1 MEMLDNPDAYTE
13 QQIQNIINHDEDTR
27 ETYRLM
33 VEAKRSSRH
42 RQNKKPV
49 DVDAAWQRFNQ
60 KSQPKQSRS
69 NWMKIAASFIGVL
82 LVSGI
87 AFAAIHIV
95 RQYQKQETPQTEIAE
110 NVTPP
115 VTTLPADTLTKDTIT
130 VQPVIYD
137 NIPLEKML
145 PEIAAH
151 YDVKVVFA
159 NDVLTLLLTVSM
171 QAQKRI
177 SREYNNVSLSDA
189 LNQLA
194 EQQTGYTIYFLY
206 NELEDFR
213 ITTTVKNKHLPEAI
227 LQMIGFYPIRVTTS
241 TDEDGRKIFVECTH
255 KTDRRLT
262 GTIIDEQGQPVAYAN
277 IAILN
282 PTDSTLLSGGVS
294 NESGYFAIPYERPRV
309 GDGTSGMQDKILA
322 RISYVGYKTIYK
334 ICSQPEV
341 GTIRLQPE
349 TIRLNGV
356 QVKGERIVSGTENGH
371 LVYNMPMLLQLY
383 PADNAYDALTSIPGV
398 SEMGGTIMFSGRAV
412 TLIINGKPTTLSAD
426 KVVERLRQ
434 MPAAMLA
441 KAEVMP
447 SAPAKY
453 HVRGMAINIV
463 TKDFA
468 GTNQF
473 SGQLMGGWRQH
484 KYGTGYAGG
493 SIIYNHGKLGIDAS
507 YMFTDGTGYGQ
518 VEHEANHPLNDQRI
532 PYSDKTRNRSDGID
546 HEYHIGM
553 DYAISDNHRL
563 SLAYTGQWNS
573 TRSTNT
579 TTGTAQS
586 KQNSRQHTYLHNVD
600 ASYVAP
606 FGLQLGVSYTNYQ
619 EPRTQHLDGR
629 LNDISR
635 NLSVDSRQKV
645 SKWLFTADQTHA
657 LPKGWELNYGGKAQF
672 TNNNS
677 YQTTLDAS
685 GQPMPDATSH
695 VDYDERI
702 MNAYVG
708 VSKQIGQALN
718 LEASVTA
725 EQYHATKWNEWR
737 IYPQFNAMWNIN
749 EKNML
754 NLSFSSEAIYPS
766 YWSTMSS
773 IYYASAYS
781 EIWGNPDLKP
791 MSEYDINLMWQLNRK
806 YTFTA
811 FAMLEP
817 DYFVQMAYQPTD
829 RMAVIMKETNFDYS
843 NYFGLQTS
851 AQFRVGQWL
860 NGNINATAL
869 YRHDK
874 TQFFDLPIDRA
885 RLSGILGGMAV
896 VKFSQR
902 HNIQLILNP
911 FFQTKS
917 IQGLYDINPLLRLN
931 ATIRYTSKNGKWS
944 LVVKGENILNAHMST
959 SSTIANQDYT
969 MRVWMPYTNYSL
981 TAIYRIGNFK
991 EKQKKQVDTSRMGY

>member
-1 MEMLDNPDAYTE
+1 MRR
-13 QQIQNIINHDEDTR
+13 TR
-27 ETYRLM
+27 YL
-33 VEAKRSSRH
+33 
-42 RQNKKPV
+42 
-49 DVDAAWQRFNQ
+49 
-60 KSQPKQSRS
+60 
-69 NWMKIAASFIGVL
+69 
-82 LVSGI
+82 
-87 AFAAIHIV
+87 
-95 RQYQKQETPQTEIAE
+95 
-110 NVTPP
+110 
-115 VTTLPADTLTKDTIT
+115 
-130 VQPVIYD
+130 
-137 NIPLEKML
+137 
-145 PEIAAH
+145 
-151 YDVKVVFA
+151 
-159 NDVLTLLLTVSM
+159 LTLVACIFLGATATY
-171 QAQKRI
+171 AQRI
-177 SREYNNVSLSDA
+177 SRTYNDVSLSEA
-189 LNQLA
+189 LLGLNN
-194 EQQTGYTIYFLY
+194 EQTEYVINFLY

-213 ITTTVKNKHLPEAI
+213 ITTTVSRKTLPDAI
-227 LQMIGFYPIRVTTS
+227 RQMIGFYPVHMTVKPDDREIY
-241 TDEDGRKIFVECTH
+241 VECIH

-262 GTIIDEQGQPVAYAN
+262 GTVNDEQGRPMAYAN
-277 IAILN
+277 VAVLN
-282 PTDSTLLSGGVS
+282 PADSTLLGGGVS
-294 NESGYFAIPYERPRV
+294 NESGYFAIPYGQPTV
-309 GDGTSGMQDKILA
+309 LA

-334 ICSQPEV
+334 LCSQSEV
-341 GTIRLQPE
+341 GTIRMQPE
-349 TIRLNGV
+349 SIRLKGV
-356 QVKGERIVSGTENGH
+356 QVTGERIVSGTENGH
-371 LVYNMPMLLQLY
+371 LVYKMPMLLQLY

-398 SEMGGTIMFSGRAV
+398 SESDGTIMFSGQAV

-468 GTNQF
+468 GTNQL
-473 SGQLMGGWRQH
+473 SGQLTAGWRQH

-493 SIIYNHGKLGIDAS
+493 SVIYNQGKISIDAS
-507 YMFTDGTGYGQ
+507 YKFTDGTGYGQ
-518 VEHEANHPLNDQRI
+518 VEHEANHPLGDQRVA
-532 PYSDKTRNRSDGID
+532 YSDKTRNRSDGTD
-546 HEYHIGM
+546 HDYRIGM
-553 DYAISDNHRL
+553 DYAISDDHRL

-586 KQNSRQHTYLHNVD
+586 VQNSRQHTYLHNVD
-600 ASYVAP
+600 VSYDIP
-606 FGLQLGVSYTNYQ
+606 FGLQLGASYTNYQ

-645 SKWLFTADQTHA
+645 GKWLFTADQTHT
-657 LPKGWELNYGGKAQF
+657 LPKGWELSYGGKAQF
-672 TNNNS
+672 SNNNS
-677 YQTTLDAS
+677 YQITLDA
-685 GQPMPDATSH
+685 GGLPLPDATSH

-702 MNAYVG
+702 LNGYIGM
-708 VSKQIGQALN
+708 SKQIGESLSMD
-718 LEASVTA
+718 ASVTA

-749 EKNML
+749 AKNML
-754 NLSFSSEAIYPS
+754 NLSFSSEAVYPS

-843 NYFGLQTS
+843 NYFGLQAS
-851 AQFRVGQWL
+851 AQFRMGSWL
-860 NGNINATAL
+860 NGNVMATAL

-874 TQFFDLPIDRA
+874 TQFFDLPIDRT

-911 FFQTKS
+911 FFQTQS
-917 IQGLYDINPLLRLN
+917 IQGLYDINPFLRLN
-931 ATIRYTSKNGKWS
+931 ATLRYTSKNGKWS
-944 LVVKGENILNAHMST
+944 LVAKGENILNSRIST
-959 SSTIANQDYT
+959 SSTIAHQDYT

-991 EKQKKQVDTSRMGY
+991 ERQKKAVDTSRMGY

>member
-1 MEMLDNPDAYTE
+1 MACILCMPLD
-13 QQIQNIINHDEDTR
+13 
-27 ETYRLM
+27 
-33 VEAKRSSRH
+33 
-42 RQNKKPV
+42 
-49 DVDAAWQRFNQ
+49 
-60 KSQPKQSRS
+60 
-69 NWMKIAASFIGVL
+69 
-82 LVSGI
+82 
-87 AFAAIHIV
+87 AFA
-95 RQYQKQETPQTEIAE
+95 Q
-110 NVTPP
+110 
-115 VTTLPADTLTKDTIT
+115 
-130 VQPVIYD
+130 
-137 NIPLEKML
+137 
-145 PEIAAH
+145 
-151 YDVKVVFA
+151 
-159 NDVLTLLLTVSM
+159 
-171 QAQKRI
+171 RI
-177 SREYNNVSLSDA
+177 SHIYNNVSLSEA
-189 LNQLA
+189 LLGLNNTQD
-194 EQQTGYTIYFLY
+194 EYVINFLY

-213 ITTTVKNKHLPEAI
+213 ITTTISRKSLTDAI
-227 LQMIGFYPIRVTTS
+227 QQMIGFYPVRMTVKPDDHEIY
-241 TDEDGRKIFVECTH
+241 VECTH
-255 KTDRRLT
+255 KTDRHLT

-282 PTDSTLLSGGVS
+282 PTDTTLLSGGVS
-294 NESGYFAIPYERPRV
+294 NESGYFAIPYDQP
-309 GDGTSGMQDKILA
+309 TILA

-334 ICSQPEV
+334 RCDQPEA

-349 TIRLNGV
+349 TVSLKGV
-356 QVKGERIVSGTENGH
+356 QVKGERIVSTTENGH
-371 LVYNMPMLLQLY
+371 LVYNMPMLLQVY
-383 PADNAYDALTSIPGV
+383 PADNAYDALTNIPGV
-398 SEMGGTIMFSGRAV
+398 SEMNGSIMFSGRTV

-463 TKDFA
+463 TKDFT
-468 GTNQF
+468 GTSQL

-507 YMFTDGTGYGQ
+507 YTYTNGTGYGQ
-518 VEHEANHPLNDQRI
+518 VEHEANHPLGEQRV
-532 PYSDKTRNRSDGID
+532 PYSDKTSNRSDGID

-553 DYAISDNHRL
+553 DYAIAEDHRL
-563 SLAYTGQWNS
+563 NLAYTGQWNS

-586 KQNSRQHTYLHNVD
+586 TQHSRQHTYLHNVD
-600 ASYVAP
+600 ANYSAP
-606 FGLQLGVSYTNYQ
+606 FGLQLGASYTNYQ
-619 EPRTQHLDGR
+619 EPRMQNLDGE
-629 LNDISR
+629 LNEMSR
-635 NLSVDSRQKV
+635 NLYVDSRQKV
-645 SKWLFTADQTHA
+645 SKWLFTIDQTLS

-677 YQTTLDAS
+677 FQTTLDADRKLL
-685 GQPMPDATSH
+685 PDATSY
-695 VDYDERI
+695 VDYNERI
-702 MNAYVG
+702 LNAYAG
-708 VSKQIGQALN
+708 FSKQIGQSLS
-718 LEASVTA
+718 LDASVTA

-791 MSEYDINLMWQLNRK
+791 MSKYDINLMWQLNHK

-843 NYFGLQTS
+843 NYFGLQASNYFGLQAS
-851 AQFRVGQWL
+851 AQFRMGSWL
-860 NGNINATAL
+860 NGNVMSTAL

-874 TQFFDLPIDRA
+874 TDFFDLPIDRTC
-885 RLSGILGGMAV
+885 LSGILGGTV
-896 VKFSQR
+896 VAKLSQR
-902 HNIQLILNP
+902 YNIQFILNP

-917 IQGLYDINPLLRLN
+917 IQGLYDIDPLLRIN
-931 ATIRYTSKNGKWS
+931 ATLRYTSKNGKWS
-944 LVVKGENILNAHMST
+944 LVAKGENILNGHATTH
-959 SSTIANQDYT
+959 SSIANQDYS
-969 MRVWMPYTNYSL
+969 MQVWMPYTNYTL

-991 EKQKKQVDTSRMGY
+991 EKQKKAVDTSRMGY

>member
-1 MEMLDNPDAYTE
+1 MNRYLTL
-13 QQIQNIINHDEDTR
+13 II
-27 ETYRLM
+27 
-33 VEAKRSSRH
+33 A
-42 RQNKKPV
+42 
-49 DVDAAWQRFNQ
+49 
-60 KSQPKQSRS
+60 
-69 NWMKIAASFIGVL
+69 
-82 LVSGI
+82 
-87 AFAAIHIV
+87 
-95 RQYQKQETPQTEIAE
+95 
-110 NVTPP
+110 
-115 VTTLPADTLTKDTIT
+115 
-130 VQPVIYD
+130 
-137 NIPLEKML
+137 
-145 PEIAAH
+145 
-151 YDVKVVFA
+151 
-159 NDVLTLLLTVSM
+159 LLLTVST
-171 QAQKRI
+171 QAQRLRVGEQSSGMKRI
-177 SREYNNVSLSDA
+177 SCEYNNVSLSDA
-189 LNQLA
+189 LRQLA

-213 ITTTVKNKHLPEAI
+213 ITANVKNKHLPEAI
-227 LQMIGFYPIRVTTS
+227 QQMIGFYPIRVTTS

-262 GTIIDEQGQPVAYAN
+262 GTIIDEQGQPIAYAN
-277 IAILN
+277 VAILN
-282 PTDSTLLSGGVS
+282 PADSTLLSGGVS

-309 GDGTSGMQDKILA
+309 GDGTSGMQDKVLA

-356 QVKGERIVSGTENGH
+356 QVKGERIVSSTENGH

-383 PADNAYDALTSIPGV
+383 PADNAYDALVSIPGV
-398 SEMGGTIMFSGRAV
+398 SELGGTVMFSGQAV

-468 GTNQF
+468 GTNQL
-473 SGQLMGGWRQH
+473 SGQLMGGWEQG
-484 KYGTGYAGG
+484 KYGEGYAGG
-493 SIIYNHGKLGIDAS
+493 SVIYNHGKLGIDAS
-507 YMFTDGTGYGQ
+507 YRFTHGTGYGQ
-518 VEHEANHPLNDQRI
+518 VEHEANHPLNGQRV
-532 PYSDKTRNRSDGID
+532 PYNDKTRNRSDGTD
-546 HEYHIGM
+546 H
-553 DYAISDNHRL
+553 DYRLGLDYTISDNHRL

-586 KQNSRQHTYLHNVD
+586 TQNSRQHTYLHNVD
-600 ASYVAP
+600 ASYDVP

-619 EPRTQHLDGR
+619 EPRTQRLEGK

-635 NLSVDSRQKV
+635 DLDVDSRQKV

-657 LPKGWELNYGGKAQF
+657 LPKGWELNYGGKVQF
-672 TNNNS
+672 TTNNS

-685 GQPMPDATSH
+685 GMPLPDATSH

-702 MNAYVG
+702 LNAYVG
-708 VSKQIGQALN
+708 MSKQIGQSLS

-754 NLSFSSEAIYPS
+754 NLSFSSEAVYPS

-791 MSEYDINLMWQLNRK
+791 MSKYDINLMWQLNHK

-843 NYFGLQTS
+843 NYFGLQAS

-860 NGNINATAL
+860 NGNIMATAL

-874 TQFFDLPIDRA
+874 TQFFDLPIDRT

-902 HNIQLILNP
+902 HNIQFILNP
-911 FFQTKS
+911 FFQTKA
-917 IQGLYDINPLLRLN
+917 IQGVYDIDPFLQLN
-931 ATIRYTSKNGKWS
+931 ATLRYTSKNGKWS
-944 LVVKGENILNAHMST
+944 LVAKGENILNTHLST

-969 MRVWMPYTNYSL
+969 MRVWRPYTNYSL

>member
-1 MEMLDNPDAYTE
+1 M
-13 QQIQNIINHDEDTR
+13 
-27 ETYRLM
+27 
-33 VEAKRSSRH
+33 RS
-42 RQNKKPV
+42 
-49 DVDAAWQRFNQ
+49 
-60 KSQPKQSRS
+60 
-69 NWMKIAASFIGVL
+69 
-82 LVSGI
+82 
-87 AFAAIHIV
+87 
-95 RQYQKQETPQTEIAE
+95 
-110 NVTPP
+110 
-115 VTTLPADTLTKDTIT
+115 TLYI
-130 VQPVIYD
+130 
-137 NIPLEKML
+137 
-145 PEIAAH
+145 
-151 YDVKVVFA
+151 
-159 NDVLTLLLTVSM
+159 LTLMACILCMPHDTF
-171 QAQKRI
+171 AQRI
-177 SREYNNVSLSDA
+177 SHTYNNVSLSEA
-189 LNQLA
+189 LLLLNS
-194 EQQTGYTIYFLY
+194 EQKEYVINFLY

-213 ITTTVKNKHLPEAI
+213 VTATIKNKRLPDAI
-227 LQMIGFYPIRVTTS
+227 QQMIGFYPVRMTVKPDDHEIY
-241 TDEDGRKIFVECTH
+241 VECTH
-255 KTDRRLT
+255 KTDRHLT
-262 GTIIDEQGQPVAYAN
+262 GTIVDEQDQPVGYAN
-277 IAILN
+277 VAILN
-282 PTDSTLLSGGVS
+282 PADSALLGGGVS
-294 NESGYFAIPYERPRV
+294 NESGYFAIPYE
-309 GDGTSGMQDKILA
+309 QNKILA

-334 ICSQPEV
+334 QCATENI

-349 TIRLNGV
+349 VYTLNGV

-383 PADNAYDALTSIPGV
+383 PADNAYDALTNIPGV
-398 SEMGGTIMFSGRAV
+398 SEMNGSIMFSGRAV

-426 KVVERLRQ
+426 KVVERLKQ

-463 TKDFA
+463 TKDFS
-468 GTNQF
+468 GTDQL

-518 VEHEANHPLNDQRI
+518 VEHEANHPLNDQRMA
-532 PYSDKTRNRSDGID
+532 YSDKTRNRSDGID

-553 DYAISDNHRL
+553 DYAISENHNL

-586 KQNSRQHTYLHNVD
+586 IQNSRQHTYLHNVD
-600 ASYVAP
+600 ANYSAP
-606 FGLQLGVSYTNYQ
+606 FGLQLGASYTNYQ
-619 EPRTQHLDGR
+619 EPRTQNLDGQ
-629 LNDISR
+629 LNEMSR
-635 NLSVDSRQKV
+635 NLYIDSRQKV
-645 SKWLFTADQTHA
+645 SKWLFTADQTHS

-677 YQTTLDAS
+677 YQTTFNADH
-685 GQPMPDATSH
+685 QPLPDATSY
-695 VDYDERI
+695 VDYNERI
-702 MNAYVG
+702 LNAYAG
-708 VSKQIGQALN
+708 FSKQIGQSLS
-718 LEASVTA
+718 LDASLTA

-791 MSEYDINLMWQLNRK
+791 MSKYDINLMWQLNRK

-817 DYFVQMAYQPTD
+817 NYFVQMAYQPTD

-843 NYFGLQTS
+843 NYFGLQAS
-851 AQFRVGQWL
+851 AQFRIGSWL
-860 NGNINATAL
+860 NGNVMATAL

-874 TQFFDLPIDRA
+874 TDFFDLPIDRTC
-885 RLSGILGGMAV
+885 LSGILGGTAV
-896 VKFSQR
+896 AKLSQR

-917 IQGLYDINPLLRLN
+917 VQGLYDIDPFLRLN
-931 ATIRYTSKNGKWS
+931 ATLRYTTKNGKWS
-944 LVVKGENILNAHMST
+944 LVAKGENILNAYIST
-959 SSTIANQDYT
+959 SSTIAHQDYT

-991 EKQKKQVDTSRMGY
+991 EKKKKEVDTSRMGY

>member
-1 MEMLDNPDAYTE
+1 M
-13 QQIQNIINHDEDTR
+13 R
-27 ETYRLM
+27 R
-33 VEAKRSSRH
+33 
-42 RQNKKPV
+42 
-49 DVDAAWQRFNQ
+49 
-60 KSQPKQSRS
+60 
-69 NWMKIAASFIGVL
+69 
-82 LVSGI
+82 
-87 AFAAIHIV
+87 
-95 RQYQKQETPQTEIAE
+95 
-110 NVTPP
+110 
-115 VTTLPADTLTKDTIT
+115 TLYTLTLMACILCMPIDTFAQRIT
-130 VQPVIYD
+130 
-137 NIPLEKML
+137 
-145 PEIAAH
+145 H
-151 YDVKVVFA
+151 
-159 NDVLTLLLTVSM
+159 T
-171 QAQKRI
+171 
-177 SREYNNVSLSDA
+177 YNNVSLSEA
-189 LNQLA
+189 LLQLNN
-194 EQQTGYTIYFLY
+194 EQKEYVINFLY

-213 ITTTVKNKHLPEAI
+213 ITATIKNKKLPDAI
-227 LQMIGFYPIRVTTS
+227 QQMIGFYPVRMTVKPDDNEIY
-241 TDEDGRKIFVECTH
+241 VECTH
-255 KTDRRLT
+255 KTDRHLT
-262 GTIIDEQGQPVAYAN
+262 GTIIDEQSQPVAYAN
-277 IAILN
+277 VAILN
-282 PTDSTLLSGGVS
+282 PADSTLLGGGVS
-294 NESGYFAIPYERPRV
+294 NEDGYFAIPYEQPTV
-309 GDGTSGMQDKILA
+309 IA
-322 RISYVGYKTIYK
+322 RISFVGYKTVYK
-334 ICSQPEV
+334 QCITENI

-349 TIRLNGV
+349 VYTLNGV

-371 LVYNMPMLLQLY
+371 LVYNMPMLLQLF

-398 SEMGGTIMFSGRAV
+398 SEMDGNIMFSGQAV

-434 MPAAMLA
+434 MPAAMVA

-463 TKDFA
+463 TKDFT
-468 GTNQF
+468 GTNQL

-553 DYAISDNHRL
+553 DYAISENHDL

-586 KQNSRQHTYLHNVD
+586 IQNSRQHTYLHNVD
-600 ASYVAP
+600 ANYSAP
-606 FGLQLGVSYTNYQ
+606 FGLQLGASYTNYQ
-619 EPRTQHLDGR
+619 EPRTQNLDGQ
-629 LNDISR
+629 LNEMSR
-635 NLSVDSRQKV
+635 NLYVDSRQEV
-645 SKWLFTADQTHA
+645 SKWLFTADQTHS

-677 YQTTLDAS
+677 FQTTFDADH
-685 GQPMPDATSH
+685 QPLPDATSH
-695 VDYDERI
+695 VDYNERI
-702 MNAYVG
+702 LNAYAG
-708 VSKQIGQALN
+708 FSKQIAQSFSLD
-718 LEASVTA
+718 ASLTA

-754 NLSFSSEAIYPS
+754 NLAFSSEAIYPS

-773 IYYASAYS
+773 VYYASAYS

-791 MSEYDINLMWQLNRK
+791 MSKYDINLMWQLYHK

-811 FAMLEP
+811 FVMLEP

-843 NYFGLQTS
+843 NYFGLQAS
-851 AQFRVGQWL
+851 AQFRMGSWF
-860 NGNINATAL
+860 NGNVMATAL

-874 TQFFDLPIDRA
+874 TDFFDLPIDRTC
-885 RLSGILGGMAV
+885 LSGILSGTAV
-896 VKFSQR
+896 AKLSQR
-902 HNIQLILNP
+902 HNIQFILNP

-917 IQGLYDINPLLRLN
+917 IQGLYDIDPLLRIN
-931 ATIRYTSKNGKWS
+931 ATLRYTSKNGKWS
-944 LVVKGENILNAHMST
+944 LVAKGENILNASIST
-959 SSTIANQDYT
+959 SSTIANQDYS
-969 MRVWMPYTNYSL
+969 MRVWMPYTNYTL

-991 EKQKKQVDTSRMGY
+991 EKKKKVVDTSRMGY

>member
-1 MEMLDNPDAYTE
+1 MACILCMPLGTFA
-13 QQIQNIINHDEDTR
+13 
-27 ETYRLM
+27 
-33 VEAKRSSRH
+33 
-42 RQNKKPV
+42 
-49 DVDAAWQRFNQ
+49 QR
-60 KSQPKQSRS
+60 
-69 NWMKIAASFIGVL
+69 
-82 LVSGI
+82 
-87 AFAAIHIV
+87 
-95 RQYQKQETPQTEIAE
+95 
-110 NVTPP
+110 VTH
-115 VTTLPADTLTKDTIT
+115 T
-130 VQPVIYD
+130 
-137 NIPLEKML
+137 
-145 PEIAAH
+145 
-151 YDVKVVFA
+151 
-159 NDVLTLLLTVSM
+159 
-171 QAQKRI
+171 
-177 SREYNNVSLSDA
+177 YNNVSLSEA
-189 LNQLA
+189 LLQLNS
-194 EQQTGYTIYFLY
+194 EQTDYVINFLY

-213 ITTTVKNKHLPEAI
+213 ITATIKNKKLPDAI
-227 LQMIGFYPIRVTTS
+227 QQMIGFYPVRMTVKSDDHEIY
-241 TDEDGRKIFVECTH
+241 VECTH
-255 KTDRRLT
+255 KTDRHLT
-262 GTIIDEQGQPVAYAN
+262 GTIIDEQGLPLAYAN

-282 PTDSTLLSGGVS
+282 PVDSTLLGGGVS
-294 NESGYFAIPYERPRV
+294 NESGYFTIPYEQPTV
-309 GDGTSGMQDKILA
+309 IA
-322 RISYVGYKTIYK
+322 RISYVGYKTVYK
-334 ICSQPEV
+334 QCPSESI

-349 TIRLNGV
+349 VYTLNGV
-356 QVKGERIVSGTENGH
+356 QVTGERIVSGTENGH
-371 LVYNMPMLLQLY
+371 LVYNMPMLLQVY
-383 PADNAYDALTSIPGV
+383 PTDNAYDALVSIPGV
-398 SEMGGTIMFSGRAV
+398 SEMGGNVMFSGRAV

-426 KVVERLRQ
+426 KVVERLKQ
-434 MPAAMLA
+434 MPASMLA

-463 TKDFA
+463 TKDFT
-468 GTNQF
+468 GTNQL
-473 SGQLMGGWRQH
+473 SGQLMGGWRQQ

-518 VEHEANHPLNDQRI
+518 VEHKANHPLNDQRI
-532 PYSDKTRNRSDGID
+532 PYSDKTRNRSDGTD

-553 DYAISDNHRL
+553 DYAISENHNL

-586 KQNSRQHTYLHNVD
+586 IQNSRQHTYLHNVD
-600 ASYVAP
+600 ANYSAP
-606 FGLQLGVSYTNYQ
+606 FGLQLGASYTNYQ
-619 EPRTQHLDGR
+619 EPSTQNLDGQ
-629 LNDISR
+629 LNEMSR
-635 NLSVDSRQKV
+635 NLYVDSRQKV
-645 SKWLFTADQTHA
+645 SKWLFTADQTHS
-657 LPKGWELNYGGKAQF
+657 LPKGWELNYGVKAQF

-677 YQTTLDAS
+677 YQTTFNADH
-685 GQPMPDATSH
+685 QPLPDATSY
-695 VDYDERI
+695 VNYNERI
-702 MNAYVG
+702 LNAYAG
-708 VSKQIGQALN
+708 FSKQIGQSLS
-718 LEASVTA
+718 LDASLTA

-791 MSEYDINLMWQLNRK
+791 MSKYEINLMWQLNRK

-843 NYFGLQTS
+843 NYFGLQAS
-851 AQFRVGQWL
+851 ALFRVGQWL
-860 NGNINATAL
+860 NGNLNATAL

-874 TQFFDLPIDRA
+874 TQFFDLPIDRT
-885 RLSGILGGMAV
+885 RLSVILGGMAV

-902 HNIQLILNP
+902 HNIQFILNP

-917 IQGLYDINPLLRLN
+917 VQGLYDIDPFLLLN
-931 ATIRYTSKNGKWS
+931 ATLRYTSKNGKWS
-944 LVVKGENILNAHMST
+944 LVAKGENILNSRIST
-959 SSTIANQDYT
+959 RSTIANQDYA

-991 EKQKKQVDTSRMGY
+991 EKKKKEVDTSRMGY

>member
-1 MEMLDNPDAYTE
+1 MACILCMP
-13 QQIQNIINHDEDTR
+13 HDT
-27 ETYRLM
+27 
-33 VEAKRSSRH
+33 
-42 RQNKKPV
+42 
-49 DVDAAWQRFNQ
+49 
-60 KSQPKQSRS
+60 
-69 NWMKIAASFIGVL
+69 
-82 LVSGI
+82 
-87 AFAAIHIV
+87 FA
-95 RQYQKQETPQTEIAE
+95 Q
-110 NVTPP
+110 
-115 VTTLPADTLTKDTIT
+115 
-130 VQPVIYD
+130 
-137 NIPLEKML
+137 
-145 PEIAAH
+145 
-151 YDVKVVFA
+151 
-159 NDVLTLLLTVSM
+159 
-171 QAQKRI
+171 RI
-177 SREYNNVSLSDA
+177 SHTYNNVSLSEA
-189 LNQLA
+189 LLQLNN
-194 EQQTGYTIYFLY
+194 EQKEYVINFLY

-213 ITTTVKNKHLPEAI
+213 VTATIKNKRLPDAI
-227 LQMIGFYPIRVTTS
+227 QQMIGFYPVRMTVKPDDHEIY
-241 TDEDGRKIFVECTH
+241 VECTH
-255 KTDRRLT
+255 KTDRHLT
-262 GTIIDEQGQPVAYAN
+262 GTIVDEQDQPVGYAN
-277 IAILN
+277 VAILN
-282 PTDSTLLSGGVS
+282 PADSALLGGGVS
-294 NESGYFAIPYERPRV
+294 NESGYFAIPYE
-309 GDGTSGMQDKILA
+309 QNKILA

-334 ICSQPEV
+334 QCATENI

-349 TIRLNGV
+349 VYTLNGV

-383 PADNAYDALTSIPGV
+383 PADNAYDALTNIPGV
-398 SEMGGTIMFSGRAV
+398 SEMNGSIMFSGRAV

-426 KVVERLRQ
+426 KVVERLKQ

-463 TKDFA
+463 TKDFS
-468 GTNQF
+468 GTDQL

-518 VEHEANHPLNDQRI
+518 VEHEANHPLNDQRMA
-532 PYSDKTRNRSDGID
+532 YSDKTRNRSDGID

-553 DYAISDNHRL
+553 DYAISENHNL

-586 KQNSRQHTYLHNVD
+586 IQNSRQHTYLHNVD
-600 ASYVAP
+600 ANYSAP
-606 FGLQLGVSYTNYQ
+606 FGLQIGASYTNYQ
-619 EPRTQHLDGR
+619 EPRTQNLDGQ
-629 LNDISR
+629 LNEMSR
-635 NLSVDSRQKV
+635 NLYIDSRQKV
-645 SKWLFTADQTHA
+645 SKWLFTADQTHS

-677 YQTTLDAS
+677 YQTTFNADH
-685 GQPMPDATSH
+685 QPLPDATTY
-695 VDYDERI
+695 VDYNERI
-702 MNAYVG
+702 LNAYAG
-708 VSKQIGQALN
+708 FSKQIGQSLS
-718 LEASVTA
+718 LDASLTA

-791 MSEYDINLMWQLNRK
+791 MSKYDINLMWQLNRK

-817 DYFVQMAYQPTD
+817 NYFVQMAYQPTD

-843 NYFGLQTS
+843 NYFGLQAS
-851 AQFRVGQWL
+851 AQFRIGSWL
-860 NGNINATAL
+860 NGNVMATAL

-874 TQFFDLPIDRA
+874 TDFFDLPIDRTC
-885 RLSGILGGMAV
+885 LSGILGGTAV
-896 VKFSQR
+896 AKLSQR

-917 IQGLYDINPLLRLN
+917 VQGLYDIDPFLRLN
-931 ATIRYTSKNGKWS
+931 ATLRYTTKNGKWS
-944 LVVKGENILNAHMST
+944 LVAKGENILNAYIST
-959 SSTIANQDYT
+959 SSTIAHQDYT

-991 EKQKKQVDTSRMGY
+991 EKQKKLVDTSRMGY

>member
-1 MEMLDNPDAYTE
+1 MNRY
-13 QQIQNIINHDEDTR
+13 I
-27 ETYRLM
+27 
-33 VEAKRSSRH
+33 
-42 RQNKKPV
+42 
-49 DVDAAWQRFNQ
+49 
-60 KSQPKQSRS
+60 
-69 NWMKIAASFIGVL
+69 
-82 LVSGI
+82 
-87 AFAAIHIV
+87 
-95 RQYQKQETPQTEIAE
+95 
-110 NVTPP
+110 
-115 VTTLPADTLTKDTIT
+115 TLILA
-130 VQPVIYD
+130 
-137 NIPLEKML
+137 
-145 PEIAAH
+145 
-151 YDVKVVFA
+151 
-159 NDVLTLLLTVSM
+159 LLLTVST

-227 LQMIGFYPIRVTTS
+227 QQMIGFYPIRVTTS

-262 GTIIDEQGQPVAYAN
+262 GTIIDEQGKPIAYAN
-277 IAILN
+277 VTILN

-294 NESGYFAIPYERPRV
+294 NESGYFAIPYEQTKV
-309 GDGTSGMQDKILA
+309 LA

-356 QVKGERIVSGTENGH
+356 QVTGERIVSGTENGH

-383 PADNAYDALTSIPGV
+383 PADNAYDALVSIPGV
-398 SEMGGTIMFSGRAV
+398 SEMGGTVMFSGQAV
-412 TLIINGKPTTLSAD
+412 TLIINGKPTTLNAD

-468 GTNQF
+468 GTNQL

-493 SIIYNHGKLGIDAS
+493 SVIYNHGKLGIDAS
-507 YMFTDGTGYGQ
+507 YRFTHGTGYGQ
-518 VEHEANHPLNDQRI
+518 VEHEANHPLNGQRV
-532 PYSDKTRNRSDGID
+532 PYNDKTRNRSDGTD
-546 HEYHIGM
+546 H
-553 DYAISDNHRL
+553 DYRLGLDYTISDNHQL

-586 KQNSRQHTYLHNVD
+586 TQNSRQHTYLHNVD
-600 ASYVAP
+600 ASYDVP

-619 EPRTQHLDGR
+619 EPRTQCLEGK

-635 NLSVDSRQKV
+635 NLDVDSRQKV

-672 TNNNS
+672 TTNNS

-685 GQPMPDATSH
+685 GMPLSDATSH
-695 VDYDERI
+695 VDYNERI
-702 MNAYVG
+702 LNAYVG
-708 VSKQIGQALN
+708 MSKQIGQSLS
-718 LEASVTA
+718 LETSVTA
-725 EQYHATKWNEWR
+725 EQYHATQWNEWR

-754 NLSFSSEAIYPS
+754 NLSFSSEAVYPS

-791 MSEYDINLMWQLNRK
+791 MSKYDINLMWQLNRK

-817 DYFVQMAYQPTD
+817 DYFVQLAYQPTD

-843 NYFGLQTS
+843 NYFGLQAS
-851 AQFRVGQWL
+851 AQFRLGSWL
-860 NGNINATAL
+860 NGNVNATAL

-874 TQFFDLPIDRA
+874 TQFFDLPIDRTCLA
-885 RLSGILGGMAV
+885 GIFSGMAV
-896 VKFSQR
+896 VKVSQR
-902 HNIQLILNP
+902 HNIQFILNP
-911 FFQTKS
+911 FFQTKA
-917 IQGLYDINPLLRLN
+917 IQGVYDIDPFLQLN
-931 ATIRYTSKNGKWS
+931 ATLRYTTKNGKWS
-944 LVVKGENILNAHMST
+944 LVAKGENILNAHMST
-959 SSTIANQDYT
+959 SSTIAHQDYA

-981 TAIYRIGNFK
+981 TAVYRIGNFK

>member
-1 MEMLDNPDAYTE
+1 MSCILCMPLGTFA
-13 QQIQNIINHDEDTR
+13 
-27 ETYRLM
+27 
-33 VEAKRSSRH
+33 
-42 RQNKKPV
+42 
-49 DVDAAWQRFNQ
+49 QR
-60 KSQPKQSRS
+60 
-69 NWMKIAASFIGVL
+69 
-82 LVSGI
+82 
-87 AFAAIHIV
+87 
-95 RQYQKQETPQTEIAE
+95 
-110 NVTPP
+110 VTH
-115 VTTLPADTLTKDTIT
+115 T
-130 VQPVIYD
+130 
-137 NIPLEKML
+137 
-145 PEIAAH
+145 
-151 YDVKVVFA
+151 
-159 NDVLTLLLTVSM
+159 
-171 QAQKRI
+171 
-177 SREYNNVSLSDA
+177 YNNVSLSEA
-189 LNQLA
+189 LLQLNN
-194 EQQTGYTIYFLY
+194 EQTAYVVNFLY

-213 ITTTVKNKHLPEAI
+213 ITATIKNKKLPDAI
-227 LQMIGFYPIRVTTS
+227 QQMIGFYPVRMTVNPDDHEIY
-241 TDEDGRKIFVECTH
+241 VECTH
-255 KTDRRLT
+255 KTDRHLT

-282 PTDSTLLSGGVS
+282 PADSTLLSGGVS
-294 NESGYFAIPYERPRV
+294 NESGYFTIPYEQPTV
-309 GDGTSGMQDKILA
+309 IA
-322 RISYVGYKTIYK
+322 RISYVGYKTVYK
-334 ICSQPEV
+334 QCPSENT

-349 TIRLNGV
+349 VYTLNGV
-356 QVKGERIVSGTENGH
+356 QVTGERIVSGTENGH
-371 LVYNMPMLLQLY
+371 LVYNMPMLLQVY
-383 PADNAYDALTSIPGV
+383 PADNAYDALVSIPGV
-398 SEMGGTIMFSGRAV
+398 SEMGGNVMFSGRAV

-426 KVVERLRQ
+426 KVVERLKQ

-463 TKDFA
+463 TKDFT
-468 GTNQF
+468 GTNQL

-532 PYSDKTRNRSDGID
+532 PYSDKTCNRSDGTD

-553 DYAISDNHRL
+553 DYAISENHNL

-586 KQNSRQHTYLHNVD
+586 IQNSRQHTYLHNVD
-600 ASYVAP
+600 ANYSAP
-606 FGLQLGVSYTNYQ
+606 FGLQLGASYTNYQ
-619 EPRTQHLDGR
+619 EPRTQNLDGQ
-629 LNDISR
+629 LNEMSR
-635 NLSVDSRQKV
+635 NLYVDSRQEV
-645 SKWLFTADQTHA
+645 SKWLFTADQTHS

-677 YQTTLDAS
+677 YQTTFNADH
-685 GQPMPDATSH
+685 QPLPDATSH
-695 VDYDERI
+695 VDYNERI
-702 MNAYVG
+702 LNAYAG
-708 VSKQIGQALN
+708 FSKQIGQSLS
-718 LEASVTA
+718 LDASLTA

-754 NLSFSSEAIYPS
+754 NLSISSEAIYPS

-791 MSEYDINLMWQLNRK
+791 MSKYDINLMWQLNRK

-843 NYFGLQTS
+843 NCFGLQAS
-851 AQFRVGQWL
+851 ALFRVGQWL
-860 NGNINATAL
+860 NGNLNATAL

-874 TQFFDLPIDRA
+874 TQFFDLPINRT

-917 IQGLYDINPLLRLN
+917 VQGLYDIDPFLRLN
-931 ATIRYTSKNGKWS
+931 ATLRYTTKNGKWS
-944 LVVKGENILNAHMST
+944 LVAKGENILNAYIST
-959 SSTIANQDYT
+959 SSTIAHQDYT

>member
-1 MEMLDNPDAYTE
+1 M
-13 QQIQNIINHDEDTR
+13 
-27 ETYRLM
+27 
-33 VEAKRSSRH
+33 KR
-42 RQNKKPV
+42 
-49 DVDAAWQRFNQ
+49 
-60 KSQPKQSRS
+60 
-69 NWMKIAASFIGVL
+69 
-82 LVSGI
+82 
-87 AFAAIHIV
+87 
-95 RQYQKQETPQTEIAE
+95 
-110 NVTPP
+110 
-115 VTTLPADTLTKDTIT
+115 TLYTLTLVACILCMPLDT
-130 VQPVIYD
+130 Y
-137 NIPLEKML
+137 
-145 PEIAAH
+145 
-151 YDVKVVFA
+151 
-159 NDVLTLLLTVSM
+159 
-171 QAQKRI
+171 AQRI
-177 SREYNNVSLSDA
+177 SHTYNNVSLSEA
-189 LNQLA
+189 LLQLNN
-194 EQQTGYTIYFLY
+194 EQKEYVINFLY

-213 ITTTVKNKHLPEAI
+213 VTATIKNKRLSDAI
-227 LQMIGFYPIRVTTS
+227 QQMIGFYPVRMTVKPDDHEIY
-241 TDEDGRKIFVECTH
+241 VECTH
-255 KTDRRLT
+255 KTDRHLT
-262 GTIIDEQGQPVAYAN
+262 GTIVDEQGQPVGYAN
-277 IAILN
+277 VAILN
-282 PTDSTLLSGGVS
+282 PADSVLLGGGVS
-294 NESGYFAIPYERPRV
+294 NESGYFAIPYEQEKV
-309 GDGTSGMQDKILA
+309 LA

-334 ICSQPEV
+334 QCATENI

-349 TIRLNGV
+349 VYTLNGV

-383 PADNAYDALTSIPGV
+383 PADNAYDALTNIPGV
-398 SEMGGTIMFSGRAV
+398 SEMNGSIMFSGRTV

-426 KVVERLRQ
+426 KVVERLKQ

-463 TKDFA
+463 TKDFT
-468 GTNQF
+468 GTNQL
-473 SGQLMGGWRQH
+473 SGQLMGGWRQQ

-518 VEHEANHPLNDQRI
+518 VEHEANHPLNDQRMA
-532 PYSDKTRNRSDGID
+532 YSDKTCNRSDGID

-553 DYAISDNHRL
+553 DYAISENHNL

-586 KQNSRQHTYLHNVD
+586 IQNSRQHTYLHNVD
-600 ASYVAP
+600 ANYSAP
-606 FGLQLGVSYTNYQ
+606 YGLQLGASYTNYQ
-619 EPRTQHLDGR
+619 EPRTQNLDGQ
-629 LNDISR
+629 LNEMSR
-635 NLSVDSRQKV
+635 NLYVDSRQKV
-645 SKWLFTADQTHA
+645 SKWLFTADQTHS

-677 YQTTLDAS
+677 YQTTFDADH
-685 GQPMPDATSH
+685 QPLPDATSY
-695 VDYDERI
+695 VDYNERI
-702 MNAYVG
+702 LNVYAG
-708 VSKQIGQALN
+708 FSKQIGQSFSLD
-718 LEASVTA
+718 ASLTA

-781 EIWGNPDLKP
+781 EIWSNPDLKP
-791 MSEYDINLMWQLNRK
+791 MSKYDINLMWQLNRN

-811 FAMLEP
+811 FVMLEP

-843 NYFGLQTS
+843 NYFGLQAS
-851 AQFRVGQWL
+851 AQFRMGSWL
-860 NGNINATAL
+860 NGNVMATAL

-874 TQFFDLPIDRA
+874 TDFFDLPIDRTC
-885 RLSGILGGMAV
+885 LSGILGGTAV
-896 VKFSQR
+896 AKLSQR
-902 HNIQLILNP
+902 HNIQFILNP

-917 IQGLYDINPLLRLN
+917 IQGLYDIDPFLRLN
-931 ATIRYTSKNGKWS
+931 ATLRYTTKNGKWS
-944 LVVKGENILNAHMST
+944 LVAKGENILNSRIST
-959 SSTIANQDYT
+959 RSTIANQDYT

-981 TAIYRIGNFK
+981 TAVYRIGNFK

>member
-1 MEMLDNPDAYTE
+1 MNRYM
-13 QQIQNIINHDEDTR
+13 
-27 ETYRLM
+27 
-33 VEAKRSSRH
+33 
-42 RQNKKPV
+42 
-49 DVDAAWQRFNQ
+49 
-60 KSQPKQSRS
+60 
-69 NWMKIAASFIGVL
+69 
-82 LVSGI
+82 
-87 AFAAIHIV
+87 
-95 RQYQKQETPQTEIAE
+95 
-110 NVTPP
+110 
-115 VTTLPADTLTKDTIT
+115 TLI
-130 VQPVIYD
+130 
-137 NIPLEKML
+137 
-145 PEIAAH
+145 
-151 YDVKVVFA
+151 
-159 NDVLTLLLTVSM
+159 LTLLLTVSM

-262 GTIIDEQGQPVAYAN
+262 GTIIDEQGPPVAYAN

>member
-1 MEMLDNPDAYTE
+1 MNRY
-13 QQIQNIINHDEDTR
+13 
-27 ETYRLM
+27 
-33 VEAKRSSRH
+33 
-42 RQNKKPV
+42 
-49 DVDAAWQRFNQ
+49 
-60 KSQPKQSRS
+60 
-69 NWMKIAASFIGVL
+69 IAI
-82 LVSGI
+82 
-87 AFAAIHIV
+87 
-95 RQYQKQETPQTEIAE
+95 
-110 NVTPP
+110 
-115 VTTLPADTLTKDTIT
+115 TLA
-130 VQPVIYD
+130 
-137 NIPLEKML
+137 
-145 PEIAAH
+145 
-151 YDVKVVFA
+151 
-159 NDVLTLLLTVSM
+159 LLLTISI
-171 QAQKRI
+171 QAQRRI
-177 SREYNNVSLSDA
+177 SRQYNNVSLSDA
-189 LNQLA
+189 LKQLA
-194 EQQTGYTIYFLY
+194 EQQTDYTIMFLY

-213 ITTTVKNKHLPEAI
+213 VTTTIKNKRLPEAI
-227 LQMIGFYPIRVTTS
+227 QQMIGFYPIRVTTS
-241 TDEDGRKIFVECTH
+241 TEEDGRKIFVECTH
-255 KTDRRLT
+255 KTDRHLT

-282 PTDSTLLSGGVS
+282 PADSTLLSGGVS
-294 NESGYFAIPYERPRV
+294 NESGYFAIPYEQHKV
-309 GDGTSGMQDKILA
+309 LA

-349 TIRLNGV
+349 TVSLKGV
-356 QVKGERIVSGTENGH
+356 TVKVERIVSTTENGH
-371 LVYNMPMLLQLY
+371 LVYNMPMLLQVY
-383 PADNAYDALTSIPGV
+383 PADNAYDALTNIPGV
-398 SEMGGTIMFSGRAV
+398 SEMNGSIMFSGRTV

-426 KVVERLRQ
+426 KVVERLKQ

-463 TKDFA
+463 TKDFT
-468 GTNQF
+468 GTNQL
-473 SGQLMGGWRQH
+473 SGQLMGGWRQQ

-532 PYSDKTRNRSDGID
+532 PYSDKTRNRSDGTD

-553 DYAISDNHRL
+553 DYAISENHNL

-586 KQNSRQHTYLHNVD
+586 IQNSRQHTYLHNVD
-600 ASYVAP
+600 ANYSAP
-606 FGLQLGVSYTNYQ
+606 FGLQLGASYTNYQ
-619 EPRTQHLDGR
+619 EPRTQNLVGQ
-629 LNDISR
+629 LNEMSR
-635 NLSVDSRQKV
+635 NLYVDSRQEV
-645 SKWLFTADQTHA
+645 SKWLFTADQTHS

-677 YQTTLDAS
+677 YQTTFNADH
-685 GQPMPDATSH
+685 QPLPDATSY
-695 VDYDERI
+695 VDYNERI
-702 MNAYVG
+702 LNAYAG
-708 VSKQIGQALN
+708 FSKQIGQSLS
-718 LEASVTA
+718 LDASLTA
-725 EQYHATKWNEWR
+725 EQYHATKWNKWR

-791 MSEYDINLMWQLNRK
+791 MSKYDINLMWQLNRK

-843 NYFGLQTS
+843 NYFGLQAS

-860 NGNINATAL
+860 NGNLNATAL

-874 TQFFDLPIDRA
+874 TQFFDLPIDRT
-885 RLSGILGGMAV
+885 RLSGILGGIAV

-917 IQGLYDINPLLRLN
+917 VQGLYDIDPFLRLN
-931 ATIRYTSKNGKWS
+931 ATLRYTTKNGKWS
-944 LVVKGENILNAHMST
+944 LVAKGENILNAYIST
-959 SSTIANQDYT
+959 SSTIAHQDYT

-991 EKQKKQVDTSRMGY
+991 EKKKKEVDTSRMGY

>member
-1 MEMLDNPDAYTE
+1 MKHTLYTL
-13 QQIQNIINHDEDTR
+13 T
-27 ETYRLM
+27 LM
-33 VEAKRSSRH
+33 VCILCMPLGTFA
-42 RQNKKPV
+42 
-49 DVDAAWQRFNQ
+49 QR
-60 KSQPKQSRS
+60 
-69 NWMKIAASFIGVL
+69 
-82 LVSGI
+82 
-87 AFAAIHIV
+87 
-95 RQYQKQETPQTEIAE
+95 
-110 NVTPP
+110 VTH
-115 VTTLPADTLTKDTIT
+115 T
-130 VQPVIYD
+130 
-137 NIPLEKML
+137 
-145 PEIAAH
+145 
-151 YDVKVVFA
+151 
-159 NDVLTLLLTVSM
+159 
-171 QAQKRI
+171 
-177 SREYNNVSLSDA
+177 YNNVSLSEA
-189 LNQLA
+189 LLQLNS
-194 EQQTGYTIYFLY
+194 EQTDYVINFLY

-213 ITTTVKNKHLPEAI
+213 VTASIKNKKLPDAI
-227 LQMIGFYPIRVTTS
+227 QQMIGFYPVRMTVKPDDHEIY
-241 TDEDGRKIFVECTH
+241 VECTH
-255 KTDRRLT
+255 KTDRHLT
-262 GTIIDEQGQPVAYAN
+262 GTIIDEQGLPLAYAN

-282 PTDSTLLSGGVS
+282 PVDSTLLGGGVS
-294 NESGYFAIPYERPRV
+294 NESGYFTIPYEQPTV
-309 GDGTSGMQDKILA
+309 IV
-322 RISYVGYKTIYK
+322 RISYVGYKTVYK
-334 ICSQPEV
+334 QCPSESI

-349 TIRLNGV
+349 VYTLNGV

-371 LVYNMPMLLQLY
+371 LVYNMPMLLQVY
-383 PADNAYDALTSIPGV
+383 PVDNAYDALVSIPGV
-398 SEMGGTIMFSGRAV
+398 SEMGGNVMFSGRAV

-426 KVVERLRQ
+426 KVVERLKQ

-463 TKDFA
+463 TKDFT
-468 GTNQF
+468 GTNQL
-473 SGQLMGGWRQH
+473 SGQLMGGWRQQ

-532 PYSDKTRNRSDGID
+532 PYSDKTRNRSDGTD

-553 DYAISDNHRL
+553 DYAISENHNL

-586 KQNSRQHTYLHNVD
+586 IQNSRQHTYLHNVD
-600 ASYVAP
+600 ANYSAP
-606 FGLQLGVSYTNYQ
+606 FGLQLGASYTNYQ
-619 EPRTQHLDGR
+619 EPSTQN
-629 LNDISR
+629 LNGQLNEMSR
-635 NLSVDSRQKV
+635 NLYVDSRQEV
-645 SKWLFTADQTHA
+645 RKWLFTADQTHS
-657 LPKGWELNYGGKAQF
+657 LPKGWELNYGVKAQF

-677 YQTTLDAS
+677 FQTTFNADHQSL
-685 GQPMPDATSH
+685 PDATSY
-695 VDYDERI
+695 VDYNERI
-702 MNAYVG
+702 LNAYAG
-708 VSKQIGQALN
+708 FSKQIGQSLS
-718 LEASVTA
+718 LDASLIA

-791 MSEYDINLMWQLNRK
+791 MSKYEINLMWQLNRK

-843 NYFGLQTS
+843 NYFGLQAS
-851 AQFRVGQWL
+851 AQFRIGSWL
-860 NGNINATAL
+860 NGNVMATAL

-874 TQFFDLPIDRA
+874 TDFFDLPIDRT
-885 RLSGILGGMAV
+885 RLSVILGGMAV

-911 FFQTKS
+911 FFQSKA
-917 IQGLYDINPLLRLN
+917 IQGLYDIDPFLRLN
-931 ATIRYTSKNGKWS
+931 ATLRYTSKNGKWS
-944 LVVKGENILNAHMST
+944 LVAKGENILNSRIST
-959 SSTIANQDYT
+959 RSTIANQDYA

-981 TAIYRIGNFK
+981 TAVYRIGNFK
-991 EKQKKQVDTSRMGY
+991 EKKKKEVDTSRMGY